1 MRGFFLQING
11 DLRGFAALAAQAA
24 DADRRA
30 QRVQVC
36 HLVPHDEDLAR
47 LGDELRKRACNDSR
61 FDSGATFGF
70 LGSAAVEGEIVAVLD
85 HSLIA
90 AAGER
95 HLDGKVGKRV
105 VFFKRASVLA
115 DAKRNGCI
123 DARGICHGADGV
135 ENRELALLKS
145 GKGLALEQK
154 QIPVALDLAA
164 ERMQTRDPAGDG
176 LVDLRVQLRDGR
188 VRQIAHQLVIVI
200 DENDRGDG
208 ARA

>member
-1 MRGFFLQING
+1 M
-11 DLRGFAALAAQAA
+11 
-24 DADRRA
+24 
-30 QRVQVC
+30 
-36 HLVPHDEDLAR
+36 PHDEDLAR
-47 LGDELRKRACNDSR
+47 LRNQFGQGTCDDSR

-90 AAGER
+90 AARKR
-95 HLDGKVGKRV
+95 HFNGQIGKRI
-105 VFFKRASVLA
+105 VFLERASVLA

-135 ENRELALLKS
+135 ENRELALLKP
-145 GKGLALEQK
+145 GKVLALEQK